1 MLERRNFGGNIAYD
15 DLREWLAMAERL
27 GEVRTVKGANCE
39 EDIGLAAE
47 AVLRAENGPC
57 VVFEDIPGCA
67 KGTRLLMNMFAGT
80 RRNMTLGFPD
90 HLTKWELSDA
100 YREAY
105 LQEQRIIP
113 HEIVDDG
120 PVLENVMMGDDV
132 DVTKF
137 PAPKWHEKDG
147 GRYIGTGTYT
157 ITRDPEENWLNA
169 GAYRAQVHDKKTVGM
184 VMAAGHH
191 GRIHRD
197 KAFKRGEPLPAAM
210 VLGGDPIAFFFGG
223 LEAPY
228 GVFELDLVGGL
239 RGRPVKMVRGKVT
252 GLPFPANAEI
262 VLEGYVPP
270 DRTHAEGPFGEWTGH
285 YAGGVREIPVLDI
298 KAIYHRNDPIVLGV
312 PPMGGGP
319 DEMARYRAVMR
330 SATIKQN
337 VHECRRSRR
346 AAGLVPR
353 GRRRAH
359 AARGLDHA
367 ALSRPRGAGR
377 ACRRPMRRVRLCVEI
392 HRGGRRRRRRH
403 QSRSP
408 AVGDAHPHRSQG
420 IDPVHHRLVGFE
432 RRPGAAAGAPRGR
445 QHDPLGGADQRLQA
459 VALARQVSRRP
470 MRRARR
476 CRARRAR
483 SSAGCWMGMAA
494 SDRTPLL
501 SSPPDVG
508 QLRGDP
514 STARSAATVPARA
527 QASSIRSAAPWAA
540 ARAEPIAQHIPLH
553 QGPLFRGDDSGVC
566 RWISCIQPSLGQR
579 LFPIRC
585 AEK

>member
-1 MLERRNFGGNIAYD
+1 MMPRPQPGTYEVNRFMSNKSNFAGNIAYD
-15 DLREWLAMAERL
+15 DLREWLSMAERL

-39 EDIGLAAE
+39 EEIGLAAE

-67 KGTRLLMNMFAGT
+67 PGSRLLMNVFAGT

-90 HLTKWELSDA
+90 ELTKWELSDA

-105 LQEQRIIP
+105 LETRRIIP

-120 PVLENVMMGDDV
+120 PVMENVMMGDDV

-147 GRYIGTGTYT
+147 GKYIGTGTYS
-157 ITRDPEENWLNA
+157 ITRDPEEHWLNA

-184 VMAAGHH
+184 VMAPGHH

-197 KAFKRGEPLPAAM
+197 KSFKRGEPLPVVT

-239 RGRPVKMVRGKVT
+239 RGKPIKMVRGKVT

-262 VLEGYVPP
+262 VLEGFIPP
-270 DRTHAEGPFGEWTGH
+270 DRTHPEGPFGEWTGH
-285 YAGGVREIPVLDI
+285 YAGGVRDIPVLDI

-337 VHECRRSRR
+337 ITNAGVPGVQQVWCHEVGGARMFHAISMTQRYPGHAVQMLHVAAQCGASAYASKYVVVVDEDVDATNLEQVLWAMITRTDPKECIQFITGAWDSNADPALPPERR
-346 AAGLVPR
+346 A
-353 GRRRAH
+353 
-359 AARGLDHA
+359 
-367 ALSRPRGAGR
+367 
-377 ACRRPMRRVRLCVEI
+377 I
-392 HRGGRRRRRRH
+392 
-403 QSRSP
+403 
-408 AVGDAHPHRSQG
+408 GDQTHS
-420 IDPVHHRLVGFE
+420 
-432 RRPGAAAGAPRGR
+432 
-445 QHDPLGGADQRLQA
+445 
-459 VALARQVSRRP
+459 VALINACKPWRWRDKFP
-470 MRRARR
+470 PTNA
-476 CRARRAR
+476 
-483 SSAGCWMGMAA
+483 
-494 SDRTPLL
+494 P
-501 SSPPDVG
+501 SPEVTRKA
-508 QLRGDP
+508 L
-514 STARSAATVPARA
+514 
-527 QASSIRSAAPWAA
+527 
-540 ARAEPIAQHIPLH
+540 
-553 QGPLFRGDDSGVC
+553 
-566 RWISCIQPSLGQR
+566 
-579 LFPIRC
+579 
-585 AEK
+585 EKFGWLMNGK